1 MAVVTKTVTATG
13 LVYSAGCE
21 LHGVAVSKAGGSA
34 GTVTVSDS
42 TTTSTPVIAV
52 VDAQT
57 VMSYPLGNFA
67 GGGTTVYNGLY
78 VTVSAG
84 TPEVLVTYEP

>member
-21 LHGVAVSKAGGSA
+21 LHNVAVSKAGGA

-52 VDAQT
+52 VDGNT